1 MHRHYTFSHLFV
13 FLVTLPVRA
22 CAVVCTY
29 VSAFVFDT
37 YRQMRKERDGRM
49 STRGEV
55 SEREGG
61 STNSLIT
68 EPRQSDSRRLEQAVN
83 TPDRSVITP
92 RTLLQDLDSFL

>member
-13 FLVTLPVRA
+13 FLVTLHVRA

-55 SEREGG
+55 SERERG

-83 TPDRSVITP
+83 TPDSSVITP

>member
-1 MHRHYTFSHLFV
+1 
-13 FLVTLPVRA
+13 
-22 CAVVCTY
+22 
-29 VSAFVFDT
+29 
-37 YRQMRKERDGRM
+37 M

-83 TPDRSVITP
+83 TPDSSVITP